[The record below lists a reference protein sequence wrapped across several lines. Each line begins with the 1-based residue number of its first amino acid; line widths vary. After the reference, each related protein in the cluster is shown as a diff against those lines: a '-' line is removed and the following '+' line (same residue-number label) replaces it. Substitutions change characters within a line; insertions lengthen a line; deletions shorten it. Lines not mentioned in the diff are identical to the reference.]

1 MYCFSL
7 LKQDQWTEAQ
17 QERIELQRA
26 RVLEVNRH
34 LSALT
39 DGGERW
45 GGLPLHMNLAVHS
58 SNNPGIIIHQNPQ
71 VMATLKHRN
80 HILTE
85 VGFL

>member
-1 MYCFSL
+1 
-7 LKQDQWTEAQ
+7 
-17 QERIELQRA
+17 
-26 RVLEVNRH
+26 

-58 SNNPGIIIHQNPQ
+58 ANNPGTMLHQNPQ

-85 VGFL
+85 VGFI

>member
-1 MYCFSL
+1 M
-7 LKQDQWTEAQ
+7 
-17 QERIELQRA
+17 
-26 RVLEVNRH
+26 
-34 LSALT
+34 SALT

-58 SNNPGIIIHQNPQ
+58 ANNPGTMLHQNPQ

-85 VGFL
+85 VRFYLNFTNYENIFFYDPIWYFLGIRTKK

>member
-1 MYCFSL
+1 M
-7 LKQDQWTEAQ
+7 
-17 QERIELQRA
+17 
-26 RVLEVNRH
+26 
-34 LSALT
+34 SALT

-58 SNNPGIIIHQNPQ
+58 ANSSGTILHQNPQ

-85 VGFL
+85 VGFYLIFISYHRLYFIRGFFFFFYRSWDKKVKEYQH

>member
-1 MYCFSL
+1 M
-7 LKQDQWTEAQ
+7 
-17 QERIELQRA
+17 
-26 RVLEVNRH
+26 
-34 LSALT
+34 SALT

-58 SNNPGIIIHQNPQ
+58 SNNPGTMLHQNPQ

-85 VGFL
+85 VGFYLILHNFIYFFYCPISYFFRN

>member
-1 MYCFSL
+1 M
-7 LKQDQWTEAQ
+7 
-17 QERIELQRA
+17 
-26 RVLEVNRH
+26 
-34 LSALT
+34 SALT

-58 SNNPGIIIHQNPQ
+58 ANNSGMMIHQNPQ

-85 VGFL
+85 VGYYLLQILYSISYISNRMILL